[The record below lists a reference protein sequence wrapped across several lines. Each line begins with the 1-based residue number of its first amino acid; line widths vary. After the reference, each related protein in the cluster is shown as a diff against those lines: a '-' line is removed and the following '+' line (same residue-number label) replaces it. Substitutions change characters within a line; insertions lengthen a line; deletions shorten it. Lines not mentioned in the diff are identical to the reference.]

1 MNKLKKGKTLLKK
14 NEVPKNFIYI
24 KSGVVSDSKTTYSSD
39 SFIGF
44 VPFLLQI
51 PIISSYKVV
60 ENIEYEVYNKVSDV
74 PEETMKF
81 LLKEVSKNYI
91 SLAYYGL
98 TKKFPN
104 PEEIFLYKSGK
115 NEKEY
120 TVEDD
125 EDVIDF
131 IDNFDF
137 LMNVEEVE
145 VPKDFNEF
153 EKLLKQYLQEFAVMK
168 FVNLLKAALNEFE
181 EDQWESLLLELFDR
195 VIVMEDRALMLYIVY
210 IAAMKFKDIE
220 IINKFLKK
228 NWEVL
233 RFHGKNNW
241 LDYAMSYMN
250 NKIFLSEVNK

>member
-14 NEVPKNFIYI
+14 NEVPKKFIYI
-24 KSGVVSDSKTTYSSD
+24 KSGIVSDSKTKYSSNN
-39 SFIGF
+39 FIGF
-44 VPFLLQI
+44 IPFLLQI

-60 ENIEYEVYNKVSDV
+60 EDIEYEEYEKISDIS
-74 PEETMKF
+74 EENMNF
-81 LLKEVSKNYI
+81 LLKDISKNYI

-104 PEEIFLYKSGK
+104 PEEVFLCKSGK
-115 NEKEY
+115 TEKEY
-120 TVEDD
+120 AVEDD

-145 VPKDFNEF
+145 VPKKFDEF
-153 EKLLKQYLQEFAVMK
+153 ESLLKQYLQEFSIMK
-168 FVNLLKAALNEFE
+168 FVNLLKSALNEFE
-181 EDQWESLLLELFDR
+181 EEQWEPMLLELFDR
-195 VIVMEDRALMLYIVY
+195 IITMEDRALMLYVVY
-210 IAAMKFKDIE
+210 IAAMKFNDVK

-250 NKIFLSEVNK
+250 NKIFLSEANK